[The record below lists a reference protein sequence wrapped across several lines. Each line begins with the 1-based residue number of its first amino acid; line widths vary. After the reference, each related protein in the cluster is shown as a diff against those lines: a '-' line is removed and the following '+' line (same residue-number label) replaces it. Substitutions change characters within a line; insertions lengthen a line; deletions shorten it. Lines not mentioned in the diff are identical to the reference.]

1 MADRALDFADF
12 FGNQPV
18 VSQHSHGAA
27 NGHMEISANV
37 LESIFQLIEI
47 LERSPGSEAAVRLAT
62 VGLRR
67 ALGNVVC
74 VPEVEGLS

>member
-1 MADRALDFADF
+1 MADRALDYEDF
-12 FGNQPV
+12 FGNQAV
-18 VSQHSHGAA
+18 ISRHSHGAA

-37 LESIFQLIEI
+37 LESIFQFLEL

-62 VGLRR
+62 VGLKR

-74 VPEVEGLS
+74 VPEAERLS